1 MAPKVKAGAKPTSK
15 AKVAPKAPSP
25 EPPPKVELEKLSV
38 FDAETN
44 LNFVED
50 EDWAALGVS
59 EQNSDAAKK
68 VLEAILILMGDPD
81 TTWENAANALQKPEA
96 LVQEIRALG
105 PLGSNELQMQQA
117 SLVLGTADL
126 NSLSKVKGALP
137 PAAPKAAKAKA
148 KAEAKEVK
156 PIPGAAAAIALAQ
169 LLESYMAT
177 ERKGQRISHMWPMMC
192 YNKIHLS
199 MQQAFYAQQHVCLVC
214 CSPLAT
220 EAALLYCKL
229 SGCVIFNLQELQV
242 KINLSKSMTVEAVR
256 TALGSILKSSMSQ
269 GLRLVLLLGSSPP
282 NLRRLC
288 DASQVP
294 MDAFDFEK
302 LPEVAQSLGITY
314 KAGFH
319 LVLLTEMSKQ
329 KAEKNL
335 PQVVPAIDD
344 MAVMVVHNASLPT
357 ASQLEEANNAP
368 RQSLR
373 GALQLLA
380 AAPNVKPEEPAETTA
395 DDEADINAVDF
406 EYVESFGSDW
416 EERWALGP
424 AVQDENGKEIKTGLI
439 NAKLVKYPSNPKDAK
454 NCLQLMG
461 GAANAPC
468 TGIWTSFKPLIR
480 PTEVEFEF
488 TVNGKV
494 DMPNACLVFT
504 EQLFEGALPDC
515 KVGVQFT
522 VRGGMQL
529 CGGGGNL
536 VRISNDGKIQNDK
549 WSKVL
554 MKIDWAD
561 KVCVAQ
567 VDTRGKGYAPA
578 IQTVPFR
585 DPSCMGFSALFIY
598 NTDPQATC
606 WFSSLRIKQSQ
617 ADMVLTDTE
626 ALAARRDLADRL
638 KQREYQMA
646 VDADMEVGM
655 KMGAI
660 KSTTCHGMNLAM
672 EQAANN
678 SSHAMG

>member
-1 MAPKVKAGAKPTSK
+1 MI
-15 AKVAPKAPSP
+15 
-25 EPPPKVELEKLSV
+25 
-38 FDAETN
+38 F
-44 LNFVED
+44 
-50 EDWAALGVS
+50 GV
-59 EQNSDAAKK
+59 Q
-68 VLEAILILMGDPD
+68 LLPL
-81 TTWENAANALQKPEA
+81 EA

-105 PLGSNELQMQQA
+105 PLGSSEFEMQQA

-126 NSLSKVKGALP
+126 NSLSKVKAGAATP
-137 PAAPKAAKAKA
+137 PAAPKAGSKAKA

-344 MAVMVVHNASLPT
+344 MAVMVSWW
-357 ASQLEEANNAP
+357 
-368 RQSLR
+368 R
-373 GALQLLA
+373 
-380 AAPNVKPEEPAETTA
+380 
-395 DDEADINAVDF
+395 
-406 EYVESFGSDW
+406 
-416 EERWALGP
+416 
-424 AVQDENGKEIKTGLI
+424 
-439 NAKLVKYPSNPKDAK
+439 
-454 NCLQLMG
+454 
-461 GAANAPC
+461 
-468 TGIWTSFKPLIR
+468 
-480 PTEVEFEF
+480 
-488 TVNGKV
+488 
-494 DMPNACLVFT
+494 
-504 EQLFEGALPDC
+504 
-515 KVGVQFT
+515 
-522 VRGGMQL
+522 
-529 CGGGGNL
+529 
-536 VRISNDGKIQNDK
+536 
-549 WSKVL
+549 
-554 MKIDWAD
+554 
-561 KVCVAQ
+561 
-567 VDTRGKGYAPA
+567 
-578 IQTVPFR
+578 
-585 DPSCMGFSALFIY
+585 FSGCFY
-598 NTDPQATC
+598 
-606 WFSSLRIKQSQ
+606 F
-617 ADMVLTDTE
+617 
-626 ALAARRDLADRL
+626 
-638 KQREYQMA
+638 
-646 VDADMEVGM
+646 
-655 KMGAI
+655 
-660 KSTTCHGMNLAM
+660 
-672 EQAANN
+672 
-678 SSHAMG
+678 